1 MLPAEAVAASGSPFS
16 LFVETYW
23 SHEPALL
30 VAAFAAVSA
39 LGTLNGWT
47 LIQAELPATLAR
59 QGLLPGWF
67 ARTHRHGTPAN
78 ALILS
83 SALATAC
90 VILNDNKSPA
100 EMFHCMAV
108 MSTPVTLGLLFP
120 LPCAHLGPGA
130 PITAAA
136 LAP

>member
-47 LIQAELPATLAR
+47 LLQAELPATLAR

-67 ARTHRHGTPAN
+67 TRTNRHGTPAN
-78 ALILS
+78 ALLLWRAI
-83 SALATAC
+83 APAG
-90 VILNDNKSPA
+90 VIRHDNKSTSESCNFLAVLSPPVPHRRSSPPA
-100 EMFHCMAV
+100 GQD
-108 MSTPVTLGLLFP
+108 P
-120 LPCAHLGPGA
+120 
-130 PITAAA
+130 
-136 LAP
+136 

>member
-47 LIQAELPATLAR
+47 LIPAELPATLAR

-67 ARTHRHGTPAN
+67 ARTNRHGPPAN
-78 ALILS
+78 PLILS
-83 SALATAC
+83 SAIETASI
-90 VILNDNKSPA
+90 ILNHNKSA
-100 EMFHCMAV
+100 AHMFHFMAV
-108 MSTPVTLGLLFP
+108 LSTTVP
-120 LPCAHLGPGA
+120 LVPHP
-130 PITAAA
+130 P
-136 LAP
+136 